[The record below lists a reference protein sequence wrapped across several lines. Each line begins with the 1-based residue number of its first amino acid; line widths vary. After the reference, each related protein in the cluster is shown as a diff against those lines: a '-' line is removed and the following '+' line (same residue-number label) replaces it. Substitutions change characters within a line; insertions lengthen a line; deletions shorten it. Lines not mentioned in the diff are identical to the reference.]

1 MLELQGWDLELPD
14 PVSGFAA
21 LQLSKLSNVPRV
33 SGHKQAK
40 AFLGAVLL
48 LPVSMLLQRQINWRS
63 VGTICNPDNST
74 LAGAFCFLILEG
86 CSKKTPKNIILL
98 KSLQSSNRNQNWFEL
113 NFLCNLRCYSVVR
126 CLAC

>member
-1 MLELQGWDLELPD
+1 LLELQGWDLELPD

-63 VGTICNPDNST
+63 VGTISNPDNST